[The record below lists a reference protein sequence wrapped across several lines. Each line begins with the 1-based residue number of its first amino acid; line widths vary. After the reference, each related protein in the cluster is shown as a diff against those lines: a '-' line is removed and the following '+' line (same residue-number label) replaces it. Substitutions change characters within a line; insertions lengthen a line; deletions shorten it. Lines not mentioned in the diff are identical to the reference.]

1 MSREKLDMS
10 ENPLKNFRTS
20 RGLSQQAL
28 ADLLGV
34 ARNYIYLIESG
45 RKPMTESIRL
55 RLDSL
60 GDKAANSNNE
70 LDSEANIDNRASNTL
85 SGIAARLDAL
95 DARVSS
101 VERLLLRLL
110 AGQGGGGKKES

>member
-10 ENPLKNFRTS
+10 ENFLKSFRTS

-45 RKPMTESIRL
+45 RKPMTESIRQ

-60 GDKAANSNNE
+60 DDNSANDNKK
-70 LDSEANIDNRASNTL
+70 LDSEAYSDNRASNIL
-85 SGIAARLDAL
+85 SSFNARLDAL
-95 DARVSS
+95 DARLATI
-101 VERLLLRLL
+101 EKLLLRLV
-110 AGQGGGGKKES
+110 ADGGGGQAGS